1 MNMNERNRIGMG
13 SAQKWGGE
21 GGGVGLV
28 HDKPGEGTIEY
39 RTRSCPFHKG
49 LGKGVGNEDII
60 YRIRG
65 LLKMSNRR

>member
-1 MNMNERNRIGMG
+1 MNERNRIGMG
-13 SAQKWGGE
+13 SAQKWGGR
-21 GGGVGLV
+21 GVGS
-28 HDKPGEGTIEY
+28 DWCMIKPGEGTIEY

>member
-1 MNMNERNRIGMG
+1 M
-13 SAQKWGGE
+13 GGE

-49 LGKGVGNEDII
+49 LGKGVGNEDNLPYKRPI
-60 YRIRG
+60 
-65 LLKMSNRR
+65 KNV

>member
-1 MNMNERNRIGMG
+1 M
-13 SAQKWGGE
+13 GGE